1 MGRSITT
8 SGRVIDMG
16 ICAEE
21 ETIQVTDAK
30 ERSLCIDR
38 MTPGGGLYTDVQRTV
53 HPRSNSPWRVSPE
66 PFWMPPRVIDHLERL
81 GAHLYDFYKACN
93 LLYSQSVR
101 KIQPEWVA
109 EYLNQGKPE
118 TVIGYGRMNRFKQ
131 HLPLVIR
138 PDLIPTPGGTIASE
152 LDSVPGGIGFTASLA
167 ERYGRFGYDIVGGA
181 DGMVNG
187 FMGMVRSV
195 AGIGEPVL
203 GIVVSEESSG
213 YRPEMT
219 WLGEALNRAGLEA
232 YVVHPEEVV
241 FSEAGLFVNGAGGRR
256 QIDVL
261 YRFFEL
267 FDLKNIP
274 KMDLILYAIRKGT
287 VKATPPMKAQLEEKM
302 LMALFHHPLL
312 RSFWR
317 RELGEEG
324 VEFLMQTFPKTWI
337 LDPRPLPPHAVIPGL
352 SVDGRRFGDWQEL
365 GSLGQKHRR
374 FVIKPSGFSDQ
385 AWGSRGVAVGH
396 DMSESDWQS
405 TIESA
410 LADFPGSPHILQEF
424 HTGSR
429 FSVAYYDF
437 ETDRMMR
444 LKGRV
449 RIQPYYFVIE
459 GRPVLS
465 GVQATVC
472 PPDKKVLHGMVDA
485 VVMPGGVEDRQ

>member
-1 MGRSITT
+1 
-8 SGRVIDMG
+8 MG
-16 ICAEE
+16 ICAQQEPIE
-21 ETIQVTDAK
+21 LTDAK
-30 ERSLCIDR
+30 ARSLQIDR
-38 MTPGGGLYTDVQRTV
+38 MTPSGGLYTDVQRTV
-53 HPRSNSPWRVSPE
+53 HPNSNSPWRVSPE
-66 PFWMPPRVIDHLERL
+66 PFWMPPRVIDHLKRL
-81 GAHLYDFYKACN
+81 GVHLYEFYKACN

-101 KIQPEWVA
+101 NIQPAWVS
-109 EYLNQGKPE
+109 EYLDQGKPE

-138 PDLIPTPGGTIASE
+138 PDLIPTPNGTIASE

-167 ERYGRFGYDIVGGA
+167 ERYGRFGFDIVGGA
-181 DGMVNG
+181 DGMLNG
-187 FMGMVRSV
+187 FMGMVRSI
-195 AGIGEPVL
+195 AGLEEPVL
-203 GIVVSEESSG
+203 GVVVSEESSG

-219 WLGEALNRAGLEA
+219 WLGESMNRAGLET
-232 YVVHPEEVV
+232 YVVRPEEVL

-287 VKATPPMKAQLEEKM
+287 VKATPPLKAQLEEKM
-302 LMALFHHPLL
+302 LMALFHHPMLQ
-312 RSFWR
+312 SFWI
-317 RELGEEG
+317 RELGKEG
-324 VEFLMQTFPKTWI
+324 VAFLMQTFPKTWI
-337 LDPRPLPPHAVIPGL
+337 LDPRPVPPYGVIPGL
-352 SVDGRRFGDWQEL
+352 SVDGQALGDWRGL
-365 GSLGQKHRR
+365 GSLKQKQRH
-374 FVIKPSGFSDQ
+374 FVIKPSGFSDR
-385 AWGSRGVAVGH
+385 AWGSRGVSVGH
-396 DMSESDWQS
+396 DMSETDWRT

-410 LADFPGSPHILQEF
+410 LADFDRSPHILQEF

-429 FSVAYYDF
+429 FPVTYYDF
-437 ETDRMMR
+437 ATDRIMR

-449 RIQPYYFVIE
+449 RIQPYYFIQD

-485 VVMPGGVEDRQ
+485 VVMPGGVEDRK

>member
-1 MGRSITT
+1 
-8 SGRVIDMG
+8 MG
-16 ICAEE
+16 ICTQEKPIE
-21 ETIQVTDAK
+21 LTDAK
-30 ERSLCIDR
+30 ERSLRIDR
-38 MTPGGGLYTDVQRTV
+38 MTPSGGLYTDVQRTV
-53 HPRSNSPWRVSPE
+53 HPNSNSPWRVSPE

-81 GAHLYDFYKACN
+81 GGHLYEFYRACN

-101 KIQPEWVA
+101 NIQPAWVSA
-109 EYLNQGKPE
+109 YLDRGKPE

-138 PDLIPTPGGTIASE
+138 PDLIPTPSGTIASE

-167 ERYGRFGYDIVGGA
+167 ERYGRFGFDIVGGA
-181 DGMVNG
+181 DGMLHG
-187 FMGMVRSV
+187 FMGMVRSI
-195 AGIGEPVL
+195 AGLEEPVL
-203 GIVVSEESSG
+203 GVVVSEESSG

-219 WLGEALNRAGLEA
+219 WLGESLNRAGLET
-232 YVVHPEEVV
+232 YVVRPEEVL
-241 FSEAGLFVNGAGGRR
+241 FSEVGLFVNGAGGRR

-287 VKATPPMKAQLEEKM
+287 VKATPPLKAQLEEKM
-302 LMALFHHPLL
+302 LMALFHHPML
-312 RSFWR
+312 RSFWN

-324 VEFLMQTFPKTWI
+324 VAFLMQTFPKTWI
-337 LDPRPLPPHAVIPGL
+337 LDPRPMPPHGVIPGL
-352 SVDGRRFGDWQEL
+352 NVDGQAFRDWRAL
-365 GSLGQKHRR
+365 GGLRQKQRH
-374 FVIKPSGFSDQ
+374 FVIKPSGFSDR
-385 AWGSRGVAVGH
+385 AWGSRGVSVGH
-396 DMSESDWQS
+396 DMSETDWQA

-410 LADFPGSPHILQEF
+410 LADFHESPHILQEF

-429 FSVAYYDF
+429 FPVTYYDF
-437 ETDRMMR
+437 ETDRIVR

-449 RIQPYYFVIE
+449 RIQPYYFIQD
-459 GRPVLS
+459 GQPVLS

-485 VVMPGGVEDRQ
+485 VVMPGGVEERK

>member
-1 MGRSITT
+1 
-8 SGRVIDMG
+8 MG

-21 ETIQVTDAK
+21 KQIEEIDAR
-30 ERSLCIDR
+30 ERSLRIDR
-38 MTPGGGLYTDVQRTV
+38 MTPSGGLYTDVQRTV
-53 HPRSNSPWRVSPE
+53 HPNSNSPWRVSPE
-66 PFWMPPRVIDHLERL
+66 PFWMPPRVVEHLERL
-81 GAHLYDFYKACN
+81 GGHLYDFYKACN
-93 LLYSQSVR
+93 RLYSQSVR
-101 KIQPEWVA
+101 NIQPSWVA
-109 EYLNQGKPE
+109 AYLDQGKPE

-131 HLPLVIR
+131 HMPLVIR
-138 PDLIPTPGGTIASE
+138 PDLIPTPKGTIASE

-167 ERYGRFGYDIVGGA
+167 ERYGSFGFEIVGGA
-181 DGMVNG
+181 AGMVNG

-203 GIVVSEESSG
+203 GIVVSDESSG

-219 WLGEALNRAGLEA
+219 WLGEALNRAGLET
-232 YVVHPEEVV
+232 YVVRPEEVI
-241 FSEAGLFVNGAGGRR
+241 FSEAGLFVTGAGGRR

-287 VKATPPMKAQLEEKM
+287 VKATPPLKAHLEEKM

-312 RSFWR
+312 RSFWI

-337 LDPRPLPPHAVIPGL
+337 MDPRPLPPHGVISEL
-352 SVDGRRFGDWQEL
+352 SVDGRVFGNWQDL
-365 GSLGQKHRR
+365 GPLRQKQRR
-374 FVIKPSGFSDQ
+374 FVIKPSGFSEQ

-396 DMSESDWQS
+396 DMAETDWRA
-405 TIESA
+405 TIDSA
-410 LADFPGSPHILQEF
+410 LGDYHRSPRILQEF

-429 FSVAYYDF
+429 FAVAYYDF

-449 RIQPYYFVIE
+449 RIQPYYFVQD
-459 GRPVLS
+459 GHPVLS

-485 VVMPGGVEDRQ
+485 VVMPGGVGKPG

>member
-1 MGRSITT
+1 
-8 SGRVIDMG
+8 MG
-16 ICAEE
+16 ICAREKPIEE
-21 ETIQVTDAK
+21 TDAK

-38 MTPGGGLYTDVQRTV
+38 MTPSGGLYTDVRRAV
-53 HPRSNSPWRVSPE
+53 HPNSNSPWRVSPE
-66 PFWMPPRVIDHLERL
+66 PFWMPQRVIDDLERL
-81 GAHLYDFYKACN
+81 GRHLYDFYKACN

-101 KIQPEWVA
+101 NIQPAWVA
-109 EYLNQGKPE
+109 AYLDQGKPE

-138 PDLIPTPGGTIASE
+138 PDLIPTPKGTIASE

-167 ERYGRFGYDIVGGA
+167 ERYGRFGFEIVGGS

-187 FMGMVRSV
+187 FIGMVRSV
-195 AGIGEPVL
+195 AGMGEPVL
-203 GIVVSEESSG
+203 GVVVSEESSG

-219 WLGEALNRAGLEA
+219 WLGEALNRAGLET
-232 YVVHPEEVV
+232 YVVRPDEVF
-241 FSEAGLFVNGAGGRR
+241 FSEAGLFVNGADGRR

-287 VKATPPMKAQLEEKM
+287 VKATPPLKPHLEEKM

-312 RSFWR
+312 RSFWL
-317 RELGEEG
+317 RELGDEG
-324 VEFLMQTFPKTWI
+324 VDFLMQTFPKTWI
-337 LDPRPLPPHAVIPGL
+337 LDPRPLPPHGVIPGL
-352 SVDGRRFGDWQEL
+352 KVDGRVFGNWHAL
-365 GSLGQKHRR
+365 GSLRQKQRH

-396 DMSESDWQS
+396 DMSEADWQA
-405 TIESA
+405 TIGSA
-410 LADFPGSPHILQEF
+410 IADYYKSPHILQEF

-437 ETDRMMR
+437 ESDRMMR

-449 RIQPYYFVIE
+449 RIQPYYFVLD
-459 GRPVLS
+459 GQPVLS

-485 VVMPGGVEDRQ
+485 VVMPGGVGNPG